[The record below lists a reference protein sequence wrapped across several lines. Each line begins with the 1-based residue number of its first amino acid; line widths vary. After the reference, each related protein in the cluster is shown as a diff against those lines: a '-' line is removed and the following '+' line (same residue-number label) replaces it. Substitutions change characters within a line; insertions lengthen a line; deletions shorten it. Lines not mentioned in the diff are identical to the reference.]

1 MENIVEDAIKSQI
14 VALLDQHRIMTVAT
28 LRPDGWPQATTVG
41 YVNEGLTLYFLCG
54 LDSQKASNL
63 ARDNRMSL
71 TIDHDTAD
79 LMTITGLSMAAH
91 AHAVVDRAEA
101 EKLAAVQPT
110 VTDAQGKGE
119 AALKALGG
127 LDPDAQ
133 IEGQAEE
140 VEFELELSAKPL
152 EVLKGA
158 TGDAASDSQSA
169 RLNPL
174 LQAMNQVN
182 QGAQAARAQVPGQPL
197 SMHQAG
203 WSEAVVDRVMWL
215 SSQNL
220 RSAEIQLDPAEL
232 GRLDVRVSLHLDQAQ
247 VSFSSPHAAV
257 RDALEAQMHR
267 MRELFAQQG
276 INQLDVNVSDQS
288 LARHSQGRE
297 DAEQAARGAAAR
309 TGAAQGEGEDS
320 VAGELRTPQPATL
333 RGLVDYYA

>member
-1 MENIVEDAIKSQI
+1 
-14 VALLDQHRIMTVAT
+14 
-28 LRPDGWPQATTVG
+28 
-41 YVNEGLTLYFLCG
+41 
-54 LDSQKASNL
+54 
-63 ARDNRMSL
+63 
-71 TIDHDTAD
+71 
-79 LMTITGLSMAAH
+79 
-91 AHAVVDRAEA
+91 
-101 EKLAAVQPT
+101 
-110 VTDAQGKGE
+110 
-119 AALKALGG
+119 
-127 LDPDAQ
+127 
-133 IEGQAEE
+133 
-140 VEFELELSAKPL
+140 
-152 EVLKGA
+152 
-158 TGDAASDSQSA
+158 
-169 RLNPL
+169 LNPL

-257 RDALEAQMHR
+257 RDALGAQMHR

-297 DAEQAARGAAAR
+297 DAEQAARGSAATA
-309 TGAAQGEGEDS
+309 GQEPADGEDL
-320 VAGELRTPQPATL
+320 VMGETRLWQPATL
-333 RGLVDYYA
+333 RGLVAFYARGSSR